1 MVRLKIYVYRDM
13 DPEITQGTE
22 EKKRRIRVLFIY
34 LLFLVQYPRANSFL
48 FVEFFIIRPIFCIL

>member
-1 MVRLKIYVYRDM
+1 MCIEIWIPKLLK
-13 DPEITQGTE
+13 ELKN
-22 EKKRRIRVLFIY
+22 KKRRIRVLFIY